1 MIEIEV
7 RRRRETRRRIGG
19 REERGVAEGEE
30 MDCNDKIISISGKKD
45 TKLQSRRVM
54 EKVGTSR
61 REVNVVDRVI
71 ENDKY

>member
-1 MIEIEV
+1 
-7 RRRRETRRRIGG
+7 
-19 REERGVAEGEE
+19 

-54 EKVGTSR
+54 EKDGRSQW
-61 REVNVVDRVI
+61 EVNVVDRVI